1 MHTKIENER
10 TAPSSFLIRHFP
22 PPRSAFT
29 LIELLVIIAIIAI
42 LAGLLLPAL
51 AKAKESGK
59 RIACVNNLR
68 QMGLSMQMYVDDNEG
83 QQPIK
88 TINVYGGSWPTSLR
102 SYYVDLKV
110 LVCPNDLKPLSNSSA
125 NSNEDR
131 APRSYIINGYNDYF
145 DAQGI
150 ALSATEGKRM
160 PESAIREPSETV
172 LFGEKNESSI
182 HFYMDFLELD
192 TVSLEPN
199 DFAELDH
206 DKHMKGQNGTGGSN
220 YAFSDG
226 SARYLKHFGSIT
238 PVNLWGVTE
247 TWRKSNL

>member
-1 MHTKIENER
+1 MSMKIRNER
-10 TAPSSFLIRHFP
+10 TDHSPFVFCLS
-22 PPRSAFT
+22 PPRRAAFT
-29 LIELLVIIAIIAI
+29 LIELLVVIAIIAI
-42 LAGLLLPAL
+42 LAGMLLPAL

-59 RIACVNNLR
+59 RIACVNSLR
-68 QMGLSMQMYVDDNEG
+68 QLGLSMQMYMDDNEG

-150 ALSATEGKRM
+150 ALGAIEGKRM
-160 PESAIREPSETV
+160 PESAIHEPSETI
-172 LFGEKNESSI
+172 LFGEKNETSI
-182 HFYMDFLELD
+182 HFYMDFME
-192 TVSLEPN
+192 VNAASLEAN
-199 DFAELDH
+199 DFSELDH
-206 DKHMKGQNGTGGSN
+206 DKHMKGRDGNGGSN

-238 PVNLWGVTE
+238 PVNLWGVTD